1 MGAHHHHG
9 HGHGHHH
16 HHGHSHG
23 PSSGARNRRGL
34 TVTLVLAAAYMVA
47 ELVGGIVANSLALL
61 ADAGHMLSDV
71 GALALS
77 LFAIWIAQKPATPR
91 RTFGYYRTEILAA
104 LANAATLIAIS
115 IYIFWEAAQRLRAP
129 EPVDGLIVLWVAVG
143 GLLVN
148 GIGAALLHGGREHSL
163 NIRGAWLHL
172 MTDAAGN
179 VGVIVGGLMIW
190 AWGLAWADP
199 VVSVL
204 IGLLVIWSSWGLLKD
219 SVGVLLEGT
228 PGHIDVE
235 AVRAA
240 LVEVEGVEG
249 VHDLH
254 VWTITSGMEALS
266 CHVVVGGRD
275 ERRASGEILADV
287 HQVLRQRFGLN
298 HLTVQI
304 EPRGF
309 QEQDCVAL
317 GC

>member
-1 MGAHHHHG
+1 
-9 HGHGHHH
+9 
-16 HHGHSHG
+16 
-23 PSSGARNRRGL
+23 
-34 TVTLVLAAAYMVA
+34 
-47 ELVGGIVANSLALL
+47 
-61 ADAGHMLSDV
+61 
-71 GALALS
+71 
-77 LFAIWIAQKPATPR
+77 
-91 RTFGYYRTEILAA
+91 
-104 LANAATLIAIS
+104 
-115 IYIFWEAAQRLRAP
+115 
-129 EPVDGLIVLWVAVG
+129 
-143 GLLVN
+143 VN

-179 VGVIVGGLMIW
+179 VGVIVGGVLIW

-199 VVSVL
+199 VVSIL
-204 IGLLVIWSSWGLLKD
+204 IGVLVIWSSWGLLKD

-228 PGHIDVE
+228 PSHIDVG

-240 LVEVEGVEG
+240 VLEVDGVEE

-254 VWTITSGMEALS
+254 VWTIASGIEALS

-287 HQVLRQRFGLN
+287 HHLLHERFGLH

-309 QEQDCVAL
+309 KELDCVAL
-317 GC
+317 SC

>member
-1 MGAHHHHG
+1 MGAGHHHHG
-9 HGHGHHH
+9 HGHAHDH
-16 HHGHSHG
+16 
-23 PSSGARNRRGL
+23 ARAGRDNARRL
-34 TVTLVLAAAYMVA
+34 TFTLVLQAAYLVA
-47 ELVGGIVANSLALL
+47 EVVGGYLANSLALL

-71 GALALS
+71 AALALS
-77 LFAIWIAQKPATPR
+77 LFAVWIAQKPATAR
-91 RTFGYYRTEILAA
+91 RTFGWYRTEILAA

-115 IYIFWEAAQRLRAP
+115 IYIFYEAAQRLRAP
-129 EPVDGLIVLWVAVG
+129 EPVEGALVVWVALG

-148 GIGAALLHGGREHSL
+148 GIGAAILHGGREHSL

-179 VGVIVGGLMIW
+179 VGVIAGGILVW
-190 AWGLAWADP
+190 AWGIDWADP
-199 VVSVL
+199 AMSVL

-219 SVGVLLEGT
+219 SLAVLLEGT
-228 PGHIDVE
+228 PSHIDVE
-235 AVRAA
+235 AVRGA
-240 LVEVEGVEG
+240 VMEVAGVEG

-254 VWTITSGMEALS
+254 VWSITSGMEALS

-287 HQVLRQRFGLN
+287 HCVLRERFGLN